1 MIKLYVKR
9 IFISDK
15 FEDLL
20 PSWLNFLRGIVDS
33 DDLPLNVSREILQ
46 KSKILQSIQRKLVR
60 KIIAMF
66 QSAADDEENQETWQK
81 FHDNYSQLLKVGII
95 KDVANR
101 ARIAKLVRWYSATS
115 PEKQIGFEDYVKNMK
130 EGQKDIYY
138 LGGEVKEMMLN
149 SPHLGHLVKRGY
161 DVLLFSEPIDEYLV
175 ANMQKYDKY
184 NLVDITKEGLNL
196 DEDKDILTKYKEEFT
211 PLVTYL
217 KDILSETVQNVEVS
231 TRLSSSP
238 CALVSTSWQLS
249 ANMERIM
256 KARPL
261 AADKAFGLGGKKI
274 LEINPRHPIIK
285 QLLVTVERNQQTDD
299 TKDLVNLM
307 YDTAVITSGYA
318 LSDPIQVG
326 QRLNKIIA
334 QSLGVDPAASVE
346 EDKFTEKSVQSTTE
360 TDEGNEEL

>member
-1 MIKLYVKR
+1 
-9 IFISDK
+9 
-15 FEDLL
+15 
-20 PSWLNFLRGIVDS
+20 
-33 DDLPLNVSREILQ
+33 
-46 KSKILQSIQRKLVR
+46 
-60 KIIAMF
+60 
-66 QSAADDEENQETWQK
+66 
-81 FHDNYSQLLKVGII
+81 
-95 KDVANR
+95 
-101 ARIAKLVRWYSATS
+101 
-115 PEKQIGFEDYVKNMK
+115 MK

-231 TRLSSSP
+231 TRLSTSP

-256 KARPL
+256 KARPK
-261 AADKAFGLGGKKI
+261 AADKVPVSAGGKNI
-274 LEINPRHPIIK
+274 F
-285 QLLVTVERNQQTDD
+285 RNQ
-299 TKDLVNLM
+299 
-307 YDTAVITSGYA
+307 S
-318 LSDPIQVG
+318 
-326 QRLNKIIA
+326 
-334 QSLGVDPAASVE
+334 
-346 EDKFTEKSVQSTTE
+346 
-360 TDEGNEEL
+360 